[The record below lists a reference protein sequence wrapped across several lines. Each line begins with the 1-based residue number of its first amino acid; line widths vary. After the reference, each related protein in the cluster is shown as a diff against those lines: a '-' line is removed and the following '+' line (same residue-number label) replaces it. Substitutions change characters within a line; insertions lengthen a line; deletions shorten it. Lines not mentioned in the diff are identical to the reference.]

1 MEVDQRKRNLYGIRI
16 LSQIQKAEPIFQ
28 DGLNNLL
35 LKAKYEVLFLK
46 SIHATTNVAIES
58 SQALYGY
65 DPDDFKKKLDLAIKK
80 VDKRSLAAENY
91 HQNEVNF
98 LLHYKR
104 IKGSNYIP
112 TYYIEEK
119 QMLED

>member
-1 MEVDQRKRNLYGIRI
+1 M
-16 LSQIQKAEPIFQ
+16 
-28 DGLNNLL
+28 
-35 LKAKYEVLFLK
+35 
-46 SIHATTNVAIES
+46 AIES